1 MNTVYQQFIHQSRYA
16 RFLPNGQR
24 ESWEQSVQRT
34 VDYLFKFVIDDD
46 NLKDEVY
53 NAIVKCEVMPSMRLL
68 MTSGKPAETENICGY
83 NCCAF
88 PIIDYDCFPELLYI
102 LMCGTGVGY
111 SVRQKHI
118 SQIPPVPT
126 LIDCDIMYEV
136 EDSRI
141 GWATAFQFLL
151 RSIFK
156 FGNIPTF
163 DYSKIRAKGKP
174 LKSFGIGYSSGSES
188 LKELFEFTVAL
199 LRKAQGRQLTSLECH
214 SLCTKVASIVV
225 CGGVRRSALLSLSD
239 LEDLDMAKAKS
250 GAWWVDNPHFALANN
265 SAYYT
270 HKPTPSEFLR
280 EASIVYDSYSGERGM
295 VNNVANQHKAKL
307 TGRREWEGVEFIHN
321 PCVEINLRSWENG
334 KGGQF
339 CNLSEVVL
347 KPYDTEESIL
357 NKIKLATIIGTIQ
370 SSYTTFKFIREEF
383 RLITEKEA
391 LLGVSLTGIFDCPI
405 TANPSPEFLTKL
417 KQYAVDVNA
426 EWSKKLDVNQSV
438 AITTVKPSGT
448 VSNIVNSSAGLHPR
462 YSPYYIRRV
471 RCNKSDPISK
481 LMIDSNVPCEEDFYT
496 TQNWVF
502 SFPMKAPEGSITT
515 KQLTALEH
523 FKLFR
528 MYNDFYTEHKPSI
541 TISYSPDEYIPLM
554 NELYKHFDTCSGISI
569 LPRGDG
575 HTYKQAPYE
584 EITEKEYNLLV
595 GNIPTSID
603 WKSLVIKEIAQL
615 DVDKVNEERSEREY
629 TCISGQ
635 CDV

>member
-16 RFLPNGQR
+16 RFLPNGER

-34 VDYLFKFVIDDD
+34 VDYLFKNLNDD
-46 NLKDEVY
+46 NLKTEIY
-53 NAIVKCEVMPSMRLL
+53 NAILNCEIMPSMRLM
-68 MTSGKPAETENICGY
+68 MTSGDPAEKENICGY

-88 PIIDYDCFPELLYI
+88 PITDFQCFPELLYI

-118 SQIPPVPT
+118 QQIESVPL
-126 LIDCDIMYEV
+126 LIESALVHKV

-141 GWATAFQFLL
+141 GWATAFKFLL
-151 RSIFK
+151 ETIFES
-156 FGNIPTF
+156 GLIPKF
-163 DYSKIRAKGKP
+163 DYSAIRAKGKP
-174 LKSFGIGYSSGSES
+174 LKAFGIGYSSGSEC
-188 LKELFEFTVAL
+188 LKDLFDFTIDL
-199 LRKAQGRQLTSLECH
+199 LKKAQGRQLTSLECH
-214 SLCTKVASIVV
+214 SICTKVASIVV

-250 GAWWVDNPHFALANN
+250 GQWWVDNPHFALANN

-280 EASIVYDSYSGERGM
+280 EASIVYDSFSGERGM

-347 KPYDTEESIL
+347 KPYDTEETIL
-357 NKIKLATIIGTIQ
+357 RKIELATIIGTIQ
-370 SSYTTFKFIREEF
+370 SSFTKFNFIRDEF
-383 RLITEKEA
+383 RKITEKEA
-391 LLGVSLTGIFDCPI
+391 LLGVSLTGIYDCPI
-405 TANPSPEFLTKL
+405 TANPTPEFLTTL
-417 KQYAVDVNA
+417 KSFAVTVNKEWA
-426 EWSKKLDVNQSV
+426 EKIGVNQSV

-462 YSPYYIRRV
+462 YSQYYIRRV
-471 RCNKSDPISK
+471 RSTKSDPISK
-481 LMIDSNVPCEEDFYT
+481 LMMDSNVPYEEDFYT
-496 TQNWVF
+496 NQNWVF
-502 SFPMKAPEGSITT
+502 SFPMKAPENSITT
-515 KQLTALEH
+515 KELTALEH

-541 TISYSPDEYIPLM
+541 TISYSPDEYLPLM
-554 NELYKHFDTCSGISI
+554 NELYTHFDTCSGISI

-584 EITEKEYNLLV
+584 AITEEEYNLLV
-595 GNIPTSID
+595 SNIPTSIN
-603 WKSLVIKEIAQL
+603 WKSLVIKEISQL
-615 DVDKVNEERSEREY
+615 NVDLLNEERSEREY
-629 TCISGQ
+629 TCVNGQ
-635 CDV
+635 CEV